1 MERKVRAIVSMRK
14 GLAALALSVFAS
26 VMAAMPAFAQT
37 SIKVEAPN
45 IVGADEQFN
54 VTFIIEGE
62 DRPSEFVWDKGEDFD
77 LVWGPQQGSSTSIQI
92 INGKRT
98 KSSQFTYIY
107 ILKPRKTGQCVIP
120 PALAKFKNKEA
131 SSQPK
136 AVKVL
141 DNASSSGQQ
150 SPQDSQSSASSRQS
164 GTIASDDLYL
174 SLKVSRTD
182 VVLGEPVT
190 A

>member
-98 KSSQFTYIY
+98 KSSQFTYCLLY
-107 ILKPRKTGQCVIP
+107 TSPSPR
-120 PALAKFKNKEA
+120 
-131 SSQPK
+131 
-136 AVKVL
+136 
-141 DNASSSGQQ
+141 D
-150 SPQDSQSSASSRQS
+150 
-164 GTIASDDLYL
+164 
-174 SLKVSRTD
+174 
-182 VVLGEPVT
+182 
-190 A
+190 